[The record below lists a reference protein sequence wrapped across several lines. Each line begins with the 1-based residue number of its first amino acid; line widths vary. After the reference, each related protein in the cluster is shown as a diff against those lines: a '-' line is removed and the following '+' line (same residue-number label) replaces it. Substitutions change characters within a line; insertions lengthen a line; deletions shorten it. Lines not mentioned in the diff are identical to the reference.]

1 MVFSSYVF
9 IFAFLPAV
17 LLGFYALRFLGQN
30 TLAKVFLLL
39 GSLFFYAFWEVKY
52 LAILLFSII
61 VNYGIATYMLKQY
74 ARNFGGGGGNPA

>member
-9 IFAFLPAV
+9 IFAFLPV
-17 LLGFYALRFLGQN
+17 VFLGFYVLRVFGQN

-74 ARNFGGGGGNPA
+74 AISGGGG

>member
-61 VNYGIATYMLKQY
+61 VNYGIATYILKQY
-74 ARNFGGGGGNPA
+74 EISGGGGVIRA

>member
-1 MVFSSYVF
+1 MIFSSYVF

-17 LLGFYALRFLGQN
+17 LLGFYVLRIFGQN

-61 VNYGIATYMLKQY
+61 VNSGIEPYMLKQY
-74 ARNFGGGGGNPA
+74 ARIFGGGGVNPA

>member
-1 MVFSSYVF
+1 MIFSSYVF

-17 LLGFYALRFLGQN
+17 LLGFYVLRIFGQN

-52 LAILLFSII
+52 LAILLFSIV
-61 VNYGIATYMLKQY
+61 VNYGIATYILKQY
-74 ARNFGGGGGNPA
+74 AISGGG